1 MVVAGFV
8 RIDVETRRIH
18 GDDHPLVGEQW
29 LGRVTSL
36 WRFGSSCSSGRWA
49 ASGRGFGGR
58 FFGGLIKSMNW
69 NIIVYHGK
77 SVWSRRK
84 TIKTNVDPNF
94 LMLFI
99 MKKLLSLRI
108 NKNLCKQMK
117 TRTNVHPTS
126 M

>member
-1 MVVAGFV
+1 
-8 RIDVETRRIH
+8 
-18 GDDHPLVGEQW
+18 
-29 LGRVTSL
+29 
-36 WRFGSSCSSGRWA
+36 
-49 ASGRGFGGR
+49 
-58 FFGGLIKSMNW
+58 MNW